1 MPKLILPAKFIFF
14 LRKRRWELFQ
24 YQKEFIEAVN
34 SSLYKSFLISSDTGT
49 GKTITLFLPYLIKIL
64 NNEKV
69 KIIYVSP
76 LRSIISD
83 LYDRLS
89 EIKTDL
95 NKVLLRP
102 FCSNFKVN
110 FEGLWPYWDYA
121 YKYKSKNTNPT
132 IEEDE
137 V

>member
-1 MPKLILPAKFIFF
+1 MQKLILPEKFIFF
-14 LRKRRWELFQ
+14 LRKKRWELFQ

-49 GKTITLFLPYLIKIL
+49 GKTITLFFPHLIEIL
-64 NNEKV
+64 KNKKA

-83 LYDRLS
+83 LYDRLC

-95 NKVLLRP
+95 NLKI
-102 FCSNFKVN
+102 
-110 FEGLWPYWDYA
+110 
-121 YKYKSKNTNPT
+121 T
-132 IEEDE
+132 IN
-137 V
+137 